1 MNYILLFFV
10 IVILIILIL
19 IILNKK
25 IFEIYFNIDKIADE
39 QIEKFTTNTEYSLEN
54 LFRI

>member
-1 MNYILLFFV
+1 MNYIVIFFI
-10 IVILIILIL
+10 IVILIIFTL